1 MIGHSFLI
9 IRLQMLCLLFL
20 GSQALAGMVALT
32 AHAGT
37 TKSPTAEAT
46 TDIVEL
52 AARYENGEGVER
64 DYSRALGL
72 YCQAADKGDAKAFLS
87 LGWMYLNGRGVAIED
102 GIAVRWFKKAAE
114 RGVPQAVNL
123 LQMLNGVAPSAR
135 TGCSLSTAGHRSVPP
150 PEISATVHRVATAS
164 GVDPDLVMA
173 IIEVESE
180 FNTQAVSPRNAQGL
194 MQLMPETAQQ
204 FHVAN
209 TFDPLQNIRGGVAYL
224 RWLMDRF
231 SGDLKLVLAAYNAG
245 ENSVMLHGGV
255 PPFRETSEYVARVT
269 SLYRSARN

>member
-1 MIGHSFLI
+1 MA
-9 IRLQMLCLLFL
+9 CPVDATAA
-20 GSQALAGMVALT
+20 QAV
-32 AHAGT
+32 
-37 TKSPTAEAT
+37 PTAQLA
-46 TDIVEL
+46 TDIVEV
-52 AARYENGEGVER
+52 AARYENGEGVDR

-72 YCQAADKGDAKAFLS
+72 YCRAADQGDVKAFLS
-87 LGWMYLNGRGVAIED
+87 IGWMYLNGRGVAIED

-114 RGVPQAVNL
+114 RGVPQAANL

-135 TGCSLSTAGHRSVPP
+135 TGCSLGSGGHRSAPP
-150 PEISATVHRVATAS
+150 PEIRATVGRVATAS
-164 GVDPDLVMA
+164 GVDPALVMA
-173 IIEVESE
+173 IIEVESG
-180 FNTQAVSPRNAQGL
+180 FNAQAVSPRNAQGL

-231 SGDLKLVLAAYNAG
+231 SGNLRLVLAAYNAG
-245 ENSVMLHGGV
+245 ENSVMAYGGV

-269 SLYRSARN
+269 SLYRSTTN